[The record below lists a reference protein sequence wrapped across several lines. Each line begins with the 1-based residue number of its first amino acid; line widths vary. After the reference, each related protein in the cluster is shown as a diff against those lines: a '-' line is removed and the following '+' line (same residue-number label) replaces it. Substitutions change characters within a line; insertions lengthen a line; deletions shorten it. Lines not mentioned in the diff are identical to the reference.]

1 MRIWATARRADDRS
15 PGPNSLV
22 RAAGRGAGL
31 AQTATVSTI
40 GRGEDVK
47 VSNCARDHAPDA
59 APYGATRRRPAAASS
74 ANYTRYSGRTT
85 LYSVCLCAIR
95 AKLYSLYR
103 SAQFASRSARVLS
116 HTPPPTLVVLT
127 GLVDV
132 LTRQS
137 RILAV
142 TTMIQQGAGMLHGMR
157 DGTASAGA
165 ARSSRADVSNRI
177 SA

>member
-59 APYGATRRRPAAASS
+59 APYGATRRRPAASS
-74 ANYTRYSGRTT
+74 AITTLDTRTT
-85 LYSVCLCAIR
+85 AHKR
-95 AKLYSLYR
+95 DSLNYI
-103 SAQFASRSARVLS
+103 FIDL
-116 HTPPPTLVVLT
+116 
-127 GLVDV
+127 
-132 LTRQS
+132 
-137 RILAV
+137 
-142 TTMIQQGAGMLHGMR
+142 
-157 DGTASAGA
+157 
-165 ARSSRADVSNRI
+165 RSSPAAGQPQRVRVQVLIAYTARRR
-177 SA
+177 